1 MQDQGKIKK
10 PIRTSGIVACCQ
22 RARWPAIKC
31 RTRLE
36 RTLGK

>member
-10 PIRTSGIVACCQ
+10 TDPDKRYSRVLSAH
-22 RARWPAIKC
+22 WPAIKC